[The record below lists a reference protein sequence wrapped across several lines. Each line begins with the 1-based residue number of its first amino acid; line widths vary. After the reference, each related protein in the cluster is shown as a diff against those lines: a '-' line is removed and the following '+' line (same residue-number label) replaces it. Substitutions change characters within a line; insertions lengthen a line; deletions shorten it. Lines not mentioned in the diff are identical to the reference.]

1 MQSGPFLSV
10 LVVVGMQGL
19 GHQRKEKS
27 GTLSVE
33 EHFSI
38 SKYSFELPENS
49 MGWLVNHCI

>member
-19 GHQRKEKS
+19 GHQWKEKS
-27 GTLSVE
+27 GALSLKE
-33 EHFSI
+33 DFSI